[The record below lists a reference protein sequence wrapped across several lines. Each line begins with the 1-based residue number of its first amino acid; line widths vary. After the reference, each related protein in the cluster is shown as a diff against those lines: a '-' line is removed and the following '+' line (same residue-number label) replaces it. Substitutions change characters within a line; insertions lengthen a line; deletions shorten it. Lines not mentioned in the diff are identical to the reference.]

1 MSPEQFTQI
10 KNRIQSSSI
19 LSDSEKKEWM
29 FLLPRMN
36 AEEIKELDR
45 ILSLKLPMPPAASHP
60 ARLASESVAGRHFW
74 SDLWKRHSENKQA
87 SRPVPPAPSLPVAN
101 PPARLQPLRRPDVIP
116 KQVPLQET
124 TKLSALSFEDIGKYP
139 SIYVFLDELTE
150 SIKAM
155 LEKNIII
162 DDIIDAYEKSPLH
175 KLYLESGIKLINR
188 EKNTTLS
195 REQFE
200 ALTDFR
206 SNLRSL

>member
-45 ILSLKLPMPPAASHP
+45 ILSLRLPAQQQTPATTQNHSPRH
-60 ARLASESVAGRHFW
+60 HFW

-150 SIKAM
+150 GIKAM